1 MGRQKFAVSAGS
13 ELTWAIIFSLGW
25 LVCAMIALELTQG
38 ADGLAAVWPSSGI
51 FVAALLLLGP
61 RGRKLT
67 SIGVALASFAANMWS
82 GVGVLPSVGY
92 TIANLIEGWLVFLLM
107 GGGRAEH
114 VLLARPLNLLRFAA
128 SALVGGIASAIMAGI
143 LSSNFDTVFLTS
155 WMSTVTLGMLVV
167 TPVVMFLHQDEAHET
182 RMLSLRGFWTFVF
195 VALTALAAF
204 GQAEFPLLILPLVAI
219 SITTAALGLSGAM
232 VALLLVTAIG
242 SVLTIF
248 DLGPVGAFFPPVE
261 QQVLVFQVYLLAL
274 LVSTLPVALS
284 LARNRRDLEEI
295 ATSKRLLEAAERAAK
310 VGHWRHDP
318 DTDAIYWSEEAGRML
333 ARDPLPA
340 TLTEMAEMFHED
352 DRPRV
357 MGLLAGAR
365 HTGIPF
371 IFEARIDSPDGT
383 PGYFECRNEVETD
396 TRHGPAIIFGT
407 IMDVTERTEAMRE
420 LEQAKLRAETEAAE
434 VRILAET
441 DHLTGIPNRR
451 KVLSRIGGQIAKAFS
466 GRHRFTIAMI
476 DIDHFKTINDR
487 FGHEIGDLTLVKV
500 SQVLEAH
507 LRSGEMVGRVGGEEF
522 LFVWPGSDALAAR
535 ERCLAIG
542 RALAATEWHKAGLEP
557 VTVSIG
563 IAEYDVRW
571 DESQLLRS
579 ADDALY
585 RAKHG
590 GRARCVIYEEPAVI

>member
-1 MGRQKFAVSAGS
+1 MSKRKFAVSAGA

-51 FVAALLLLGP
+51 FVAALLLLNP

-67 SIGVALASFAANMWS
+67 SIGVALASFVANMWS

-92 TIANLIEGWLVFLLM
+92 TIANLIEGWLVFALM
-107 GGGRAEH
+107 GGGRTGH

-128 SALVGGIASAIMAGI
+128 SALIGGVASAIMAGI

-167 TPVVMFLHQDEAHET
+167 TPVVMFLHQDKAHET

-204 GQAEFPLLILPLVAI
+204 GQAAFPLLILPLVAI

-248 DLGPVGAFFPPVE
+248 DLGPVGTFFPPVE

-333 ARDPLPA
+333 AREPLPA
-340 TLTEMAEMFHED
+340 TLTEMAEMFHEH

-357 MGLLAGAR
+357 MGLLAGRATPAFHSYSKPASTHPMAR
-365 HTGIPF
+365 
-371 IFEARIDSPDGT
+371 R
-383 PGYFECRNEVETD
+383 
-396 TRHGPAIIFGT
+396 AIS
-407 IMDVTERTEAMRE
+407 
-420 LEQAKLRAETEAAE
+420 
-434 VRILAET
+434 
-441 DHLTGIPNRR
+441 N
-451 KVLSRIGGQIAKAFS
+451 
-466 GRHRFTIAMI
+466 
-476 DIDHFKTINDR
+476 
-487 FGHEIGDLTLVKV
+487 
-500 SQVLEAH
+500 
-507 LRSGEMVGRVGGEEF
+507 
-522 LFVWPGSDALAAR
+522 
-535 ERCLAIG
+535 
-542 RALAATEWHKAGLEP
+542 AAT
-557 VTVSIG
+557 
-563 IAEYDVRW
+563 RW
-571 DESQLLRS
+571 KPSLVMDPRLSS
-579 ADDALY
+579 A
-585 RAKHG
+585 
-590 GRARCVIYEEPAVI
+590 PSWM